1 MAGILHRLRIAGG
14 LGILQ
19 VCVGIAG
26 EFGVDG
32 QPDRAAVRARH
43 LDGVFYPLGAARNGG
58 HIGLV
63 LLRGQDLFQNGPQL
77 DLSQNAAGLNA
88 REHLLQPAHIGGKV
102 LHLAQPLVHL
112 FQLVVHSLEA
122 LGHPLL
128 QGILQLLI
136 HGVADLIQ
144 LFGVLGLQGGHV
156 FRKGL
161 AQLFQLLGVGGLQT
175 LEPLGQDLLLAAL
188 ALCQRGAH
196 ALY

>member
-1 MAGILHRLRIAGG
+1 ML
-14 LGILQ
+14 
-19 VCVGIAG
+19 
-26 EFGVDG
+26 
-32 QPDRAAVRARH
+32 
-43 LDGVFYPLGAARNGG
+43 RNGG

-77 DLSQNAAGLNA
+77 DLTQNAAGLNA
-88 REHLLQPAHIGGKV
+88 REHLLQPAHIRGKV

-156 FRKGL
+156 FRKGP
-161 AQLFQLLGVGGLQT
+161 AQLFQLLGVGSLQT
-175 LEPLGQDLLLAAL
+175 LEPLGQDLLLTAL

-196 ALY
+196 ALH

>member
-19 VCVGIAG
+19 VRIGVAG

-32 QPDRAAVRARH
+32 QPDRAAVRTRH
-43 LDGVFYPLGAARNGG
+43 LDGIFHPLGAARDGG

-77 DLSQNAAGLNA
+77 DLTQNAAGLNA

-122 LGHPLL
+122 LGHPFL
-128 QGILQLLI
+128 QGILQLLV

-188 ALCQRGAH
+188 ALCQCGAH
-196 ALY
+196 ALH